1 MKTMILVLMAFTM
14 PAFGGGV
21 VGWRTDG
28 TGTYGDARPPLE
40 WGTDRNVI
48 WATSLSNWSNC
59 SPVIGDDRIFVT
71 AETAQLVCISKSS
84 GQVLWETANGYEDVL
99 TSQEAEL
106 ARKANEFT
114 NRLKELKR
122 QVASIDEELKGTEQ
136 EPDGAVAKMEELTE
150 RKAELQAAIASTG
163 ERLES
168 LALYVKRPVG
178 EDAGYATATP
188 VTDGQHVWAVFGTGI
203 AVCYDL
209 NGNPRWA
216 RLVDR
221 PPATH
226 GHTASPLL
234 VGEKLVVHVN
244 DIVALDAASG
254 EEIWRTKAAV
264 RYGTPVVCDVGLD
277 PVIATP
283 YGDFIRASDGLKLAG
298 IGADLKHNSPLFAGG
313 VVYFSGTA
321 HNTAVAVKL
330 PSRAEPFTPE
340 ILWTTEKVRNYSFS
354 SPAYAKGLLYLVT
367 DELLRVVD
375 TQNGQ
380 VLYSQNLD
388 GLGDGIYSSV
398 TVAGAYVFISSKSG
412 TTVVLEAGP
421 EYRRVGEN
429 EIASLRSCL
438 VLEGDRLYVRALDK
452 LYCIGRQ

>member
-1 MKTMILVLMAFTM
+1 MKTMILVLMAFTL

-40 WGTDRNVI
+40 WGPDRNVI

-122 QVASIDEELKGTEQ
+122 QVASIDDELKGTEQ
-136 EPDGAVAKMEELTE
+136 ERDGAVAKMEELTE
-150 RKAELQAAIASTG
+150 RKAELQAAIASTR

-178 EDAGYATATP
+178 ENAGYATPTP

-209 NGNPRWA
+209 NGNLRWA
-216 RLVDR
+216 RLVER

-226 GHTASPLL
+226 GH
-234 VGEKLVVHVN
+234 
-244 DIVALDAASG
+244 AASG

-298 IGADLKHNSPLFAGG
+298 IDADLKNNSPLFAGG

-321 HNTAVAVKL
+321 HHTVVAVKL

-340 ILWTTEKVRNYSFS
+340 ILWTTEKVRNYAFS

-388 GLGDGIYSSV
+388 GLEDRIFSSV
-398 TVAGAYVFISSKSG
+398 TVAGAYVFITSQKG
-412 TTVVLEAGP
+412 TTLVLEAGP

-429 EIASLRSCL
+429 ELASLRSCL

-452 LYCIGRQ
+452 LYCIGSQ